1 MRSLCW
7 DALQRHLRC
16 EMKVFKARPRR
27 AENTR
32 HLVKIPI
39 PRSLYGSKDT
49 PKLDQFFK
57 FKLDVVLM
65 SMESKFG
72 FHPHWETVESPGR
85 LCPEAQS
92 AAWRSYITVIQITL
106 PGSLE

>member
-1 MRSLCW
+1 MKSLCW
-7 DALQRHLRC
+7 DVLQRHSRC
-16 EMKVFKARPRR
+16 EMMVFKGRPQF

-39 PRSLYGSKDT
+39 PRSLCGSKDT

-57 FKLDVVLM
+57 LKHDVVLT
-65 SMESKFG
+65 SMESTCG
-72 FHPHWETVESPGR
+72 FHPHCETVENPGW
-85 LCPEAQS
+85 LYPEAQS

>member
-1 MRSLCW
+1 M
-7 DALQRHLRC
+7 
-16 EMKVFKARPRR
+16 MVFKARPQH
-27 AENTR
+27 AENT
-32 HLVKIPI
+32 HYFMKIPI

-57 FKLDVVLM
+57 FKLDVVLT
-65 SMESKFG
+65 SMESKSRFP
-72 FHPHWETVESPGR
+72 PHWETVKNPGR

-106 PGSLE
+106 PGSLEIS